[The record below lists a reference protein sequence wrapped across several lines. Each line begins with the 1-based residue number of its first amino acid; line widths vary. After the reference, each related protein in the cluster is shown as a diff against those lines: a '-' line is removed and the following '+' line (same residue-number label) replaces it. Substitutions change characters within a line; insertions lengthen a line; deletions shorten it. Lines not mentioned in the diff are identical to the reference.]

1 MYMLCTLWAAAM
13 RSVISPWAWQRV
25 HQVRRSL
32 SDGCCLPFSSLE
44 TLVKC
49 QPVRA
54 ASWRP
59 DRPAS
64 LRISRSRPPRASR
77 ACSSCLGKARAG
89 LDDGVAG
96 VRDRDG
102 PDCLEC
108 RLAEPDGIGVDGQ
121 L

>member
-1 MYMLCTLWAAAM
+1 M
-13 RSVISPWAWQRV
+13 SS
-25 HQVRRSL
+25 
-32 SDGCCLPFSSLE
+32 SDGCCLPFSSLD

-77 ACSSCLGKARAG
+77 ACSSCLGKA
-89 LDDGVAG
+89 VAG
-96 VRDRDG
+96 SEWVVACVRCCDG
-102 PDCLEC
+102 PDRLE
-108 RLAEPDGIGVDGQ
+108 RGLAESHGVGVGGEF
-121 L
+121 LPGRPAVSGEVVEEEAIAVEEPG